1 MSLSTTRAS
10 RTRHHADLAW
20 WCDVYNGFAQRL
32 DPTILVRGARRGAA
46 TRVDQT
52 ARRRPLVLE
61 VASPHL
67 STHSDT
73 LTGRYIA
80 ALAAST
86 ATNDATLRPRKGSRL
101 WHILLISA
109 LLGLGTLLGLSFTEP
124 ASSTVLVAAVVV
136 IVSTAVGFPLAG
148 WSVRR
153 QSEAFH
159 KSVFDATRLAGV
171 AAAEDY
177 ADSGAH
183 LHRTVLHNLLTGRP
197 LTPDGYREVILAS
210 ILATTRD
217 EKQD

>member
-1 MSLSTTRAS
+1 MSLPTPTRAS
-10 RTRHHADLAW
+10 RTSHHADLAW
-20 WCDVYNGFAQRL
+20 WCDVYNSFAQRL
-32 DPTILVRGARRGAA
+32 EPTVLVRGARRGAA

-52 ARRRPLVLE
+52 IRRRPLMLE

-67 STHSDT
+67 ADHSDT
-73 LTGRYIA
+73 LTGRYLA

-86 ATNDATLRPRKGSRL
+86 ATNDASLRPRKGSRL

-109 LLGLGTLLGLSFTEP
+109 LLGLGTLLGVAFTDGS
-124 ASSTVLVAAVVV
+124 SSTVLVAAVAT
-136 IVSTAVGFPLAG
+136 IVSTAIGFPLAS

-159 KSVFDATRLAGV
+159 KSVLDATRLAGP
-171 AAAEDY
+171 AAAESY

-183 LHRTVLHNLLTGRP
+183 LHRTFLHNLLTGHP
-197 LTPDGYREVILAS
+197 LTPNAYREAILAS
-210 ILATTRD
+210 IRV

>member
-73 LTGRYIA
+73 LTGRYLA

-109 LLGLGTLLGLSFTEP
+109 LLGLGTLLGVAFTDGS
-124 ASSTVLVAAVVV
+124 SSTVLVAAVAT
-136 IVSTAVGFPLAG
+136 IVSTAIGFPLAS

-159 KSVFDATRLAGV
+159 KSVLDATRLAGP
-171 AAAEDY
+171 AAAESY

-183 LHRTVLHNLLTGRP
+183 LHRTFLHNLLTGHP
-197 LTPDGYREVILAS
+197 LTPNAYREAILAS
-210 ILATTRD
+210 IRV

>member
-73 LTGRYIA
+73 LTGRYLA
-80 ALAAST
+80 ALAATS
-86 ATNDATLRPRKGSRL
+86 ATNDASLRPRKGSRL

-109 LLGLGTLLGLSFTEP
+109 LLGLGTLLGVAFTDGS
-124 ASSTVLVAAVVV
+124 SSTVLVAAVAT
-136 IVSTAVGFPLAG
+136 IVSTAIGFPLAS

-159 KSVFDATRLAGV
+159 KSVLDATRLAGP
-171 AAAEDY
+171 AAAESY

-183 LHRTVLHNLLTGRP
+183 LHRTFLHNLLTGHP
-197 LTPDGYREVILAS
+197 LTPNAYREAILAS
-210 ILATTRD
+210 IRV

>member
-1 MSLSTTRAS
+1 MILSTTRAS

-73 LTGRYIA
+73 LTGRYLA
-80 ALAAST
+80 ALAATS
-86 ATNDATLRPRKGSRL
+86 ATTDASLRPRKGSRL

-109 LLGLGTLLGLSFTEP
+109 LLGLGTLLGVAFTDGS
-124 ASSTVLVAAVVV
+124 SSTVLVAAVAT
-136 IVSTAVGFPLAG
+136 IVSTAIGFPLAS

-159 KSVFDATRLAGV
+159 KSVLDATRLAGP
-171 AAAEDY
+171 AAAESY

-183 LHRTVLHNLLTGRP
+183 LHRTFLHNLLTGHP
-197 LTPDGYREVILAS
+197 LTPNAYREAILAS
-210 ILATTRD
+210 IRV